1 MIELKPKFEEGYYSG
16 LFSWEDLSSLIN
28 IRPLMTAERVYV
40 YAPEDMKF
48 TWTNDGWALDHNCYP
63 PTLLRELMEK
73 YVCYFCDMSRC
84 TEKINAFAK
93 EVEDTY
99 QQHVDAHIY
108 MCRNMDIEHPFGIHF
123 DISDNII
130 IQCEGKTNF
139 KVWNEIDNSL
149 KLYESEKNVN
159 MTMNNDPIL
168 DVEMKSGDAIW
179 IPKYYPHLAT
189 SRTKR
194 LSVSFPFS
202 KTLQKKDRDRNW
214 VTFDD

>member
-1 MIELKPKFEEGYYSG
+1 MTELKPKFEEGYYSG

-93 EVEDTY
+93 EVEDT
-99 QQHVDAHIY
+99 
-108 MCRNMDIEHPFGIHF
+108 HF
-123 DISDNII
+123 
-130 IQCEGKTNF
+130 
-139 KVWNEIDNSL
+139 
-149 KLYESEKNVN
+149 
-159 MTMNNDPIL
+159 
-168 DVEMKSGDAIW
+168 
-179 IPKYYPHLAT
+179 
-189 SRTKR
+189 
-194 LSVSFPFS
+194 LSVAPGLVDTSMQEYLCNKVSVDDFPVTEKFIKS
-202 KTLQKKDRDRNW
+202 KKDGTTKNPKEIAQKII
-214 VTFDD
+214 TFIKKFKWFESGSFIDLREVE